1 MGVAWRPWR
10 RSSNCPEGGGSKEEM
25 DMGNRVIERAYES
38 IRSYLPEDAK
48 AVLSEQVPQVE
59 GFIDEEL
66 SKFGEELAEYI
77 ASEVSQLVDASQR
90 EAVRSHNEV
99 VAAVGELR
107 ARVVAEDAA
116 LEAAVAKL
124 ERSLEEYEHGYRVMG
139 ESVRQSV
146 VAAIRAA
153 GIPLPGS

>member
-1 MGVAWRPWR
+1 M
-10 RSSNCPEGGGSKEEM
+10 E
-25 DMGNRVIERAYES
+25 MGNRVIERAYES

-107 ARVVAEDAA
+107 ARVVAEDAS
-116 LEAAVAKL
+116 LEAAVEKL
-124 ERSLEEYEHGYRVMG
+124 ERSLDEYEHGYRVMG